1 MDVIILLICA
11 FIIINR
17 LVKMLGQFDPESD
30 RERQEKYNKSVVA
43 ALFKQKYEGNKPQNI
58 NVINPEIVSTAE
70 LQLPETIL
78 KVLQQIRKQD
88 PEFDFDRFIN
98 GVKKAYIM
106 TTKAVSESDQK
117 TLEYLL
123 DGDMY
128 EKVLENIKQSNLSGL
143 TNHTSISDIESIDVV
158 DAALYGDRA
167 MLTVNIK
174 SQQIFFSEDSKGNLV
189 SGSKEKSVSKTNKVV
204 FSRYLTQEN
213 VWKISKMS

>member
-43 ALFKQKYEGNKPQNI
+43 TLFKQKYEGNKSQNI
-58 NVINPEIVSTAE
+58 NVINPEIVSAAE
-70 LQLPETIL
+70 LKLPESIL
-78 KVLQQIRKQD
+78 KVLQQIRTQD

-98 GVKKAYIM
+98 GAKKAYIM
-106 TTKAVSESDQK
+106 ITKAISDSDHK

-123 DGDMY
+123 DSDMY
-128 EKVLENIKQSNLSGL
+128 EKMIQNIEQSNLTGS
-143 TNHTSISDIESIDVV
+143 TNHTSISEIESIDIV

-167 MLTVNIK
+167 MLTINIK
-174 SQQIFFSEDSKGNLV
+174 SKQISFSEDSKGNLV
-189 SGSKEKSVSKTNKVV
+189 SGSKEKAVNKIKTVV